1 MVEHN
6 QAPLMD
12 RAELDRVVSTLS
24 GISHD
29 LVESYHELAKK
40 ADRVE
45 NELAFANS
53 ELAEKV
59 GELEAILQ
67 ALPTGVVVR
76 DESGRVLRANEA
88 ALDILGQSVEEV
100 ICGSPIPML
109 AGEDKANDYT
119 RPDGSRVVVSSRL
132 SEMRTS
138 LGKQFGTVE
147 ILDDQ
152 TEVTRL
158 GQRIHRMDKMAAL
171 GTMAAGIAHE
181 IRNPMNAIKGFAD
194 LLLRGEH
201 DPHSTAAGD
210 SKATRWA
217 SNISQGVNEI
227 EAIIQSMLTFADPEP
242 LHSEVVDSEELLQ
255 SAIETATVHLDSD
268 RWKIEA
274 QCYALEFV
282 GDRIKLRQAVRN
294 LISNSIEAMPDGGRI
309 LVELF
314 LDADEVCF
322 RVSDNGPGIAP
333 ENARRLTDPFYTTRA
348 EGTGLGLTLVH
359 TIAEVHGGRVHI
371 SPDASALGGAHIS
384 IRIPFVPSTSR

>member
-1 MVEHN
+1 
-6 QAPLMD
+6 MD
-12 RAELDRVVSTLS
+12 REELDRVVSTLS
-24 GISHD
+24 GISDD
-29 LVESYHELAKK
+29 LVKSYHELSRK

-45 NELAFANS
+45 NELEIANT

-76 DESGRVLRANEA
+76 DEDGRVLRANDA
-88 ALDILGQSVEEV
+88 ALNILGRSVEDLLL
-100 ICGSPIPML
+100 GSPLDPL
-109 AGEDKANDYT
+109 GQQDETVELT
-119 RPDGSRVVVSSRL
+119 RPDGTRAFVSSRM
-132 SEMRTS
+132 SSMRTP

-158 GQRIHRMDKMAAL
+158 SQRIHRMDKMAAL

-194 LLLRGEH
+194 LLLRSELH
-201 DPHSTAAGD
+201 ADEAN
-210 SKATRWA
+210 KETRWA
-217 SNISQGVNEI
+217 SNISKGVTEI
-227 EAIIQSMLTFADPEP
+227 ETIIQSMLTFADPEP
-242 LHSEVVDSEELLQ
+242 LNSEVVDSEDLLQ
-255 SAIETATVHLDSD
+255 AAIETATVHLDANL
-268 RWKIEA
+268 WEIETE
-274 QCYALEFV
+274 CYALEFV

-294 LISNSIEAMPDGGRI
+294 LISNSLDAMPNGGRI

-322 RVSDNGPGIAP
+322 RVSDSGPGIAP
-333 ENARRLTDPFYTTRA
+333 DDARRLTDPFYTTRA

-359 TIAEVHGGRVHI
+359 TIAEVHGGRVNI
-371 SPDASALGGAHIS
+371 SSDASSLGGARIS
-384 IRIPFVPSTSR
+384 IRIPFVPSTTKQ